1 MRNWKRAP
9 YEPGHLSRGGR
20 LDHTRLGSD
29 HNCVRLTEEQ
39 VLLIRA
45 SDETNTKLA
54 KQYGV
59 SWSTIDRVRK
69 RQTWKHL

>member
-1 MRNWKRAP
+1 
-9 YEPGHLSRGGR
+9 
-20 LDHTRLGSD
+20 LGSD

-45 SDETNTKLA
+45 SEDTNTKLA

-59 SWSTIDRVRK
+59 SWSTIDRVRR